1 MVRISLYTA
10 ISCAMEAR
18 VCVYILGIQT
28 IAPHTQS
35 QGICTEVVSIRIWN
49 NNMNTYSIWKWLWH
63 GFISVIFFLEKGY
76 QGCVSLFAF
85 QFVDAFSWTH
95 TEMMHFID
103 SCIWMCFCSRLFLI
117 LEHWILDFRITK
129 PSAIFCR
136 PYRMSPMHS
145 QATVIERLREASET
159 ELAIFRP
166 ICMYIRKMKK
176 QNKKRNGTLNVWNV
190 VSAHLR
196 AKASVLQLARLAD
209 KSCLL
214 DVAQATW
221 RLRSNVNPCG
231 IQMYL
236 GYTSQSSHPWNTTLR
251 FMHEIVYFLWF
262 IFQCK
267 YVAYVQNRT

>member
-176 QNKKRNGTLNVWNV
+176 TK
-190 VSAHLR
+190 
-196 AKASVLQLARLAD
+196 
-209 KSCLL
+209 
-214 DVAQATW
+214 
-221 RLRSNVNPCG
+221 
-231 IQMYL
+231 
-236 GYTSQSSHPWNTTLR
+236 
-251 FMHEIVYFLWF
+251 
-262 IFQCK
+262 
-267 YVAYVQNRT
+267 